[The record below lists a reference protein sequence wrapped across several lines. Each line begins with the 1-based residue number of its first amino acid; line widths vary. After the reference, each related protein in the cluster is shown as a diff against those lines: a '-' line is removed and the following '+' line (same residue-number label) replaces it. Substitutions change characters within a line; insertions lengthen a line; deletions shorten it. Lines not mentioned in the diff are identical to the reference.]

1 MGCFG
6 WFRAWMPE
14 NARMIEIWLSF
25 KQNIPNSYH
34 KKLAKSIDFFLGEWV
49 GRLFKDLPKK
59 SMKLWCLHIAHN
71 LLNAPIRGSKNKNIC
86 QGLVPQELPNWR
98 LGKQALHRWFA
109 FSYTPWFACLE
120 IHLQTTFM
128 VWFHFYDR
136 GLSVHHHFVC
146 VGTSFNLS
154 LISSSVINGVGCV
167 LDVSVFGKT
176 TSQQLRCRALH
187 HLTEHDSTIGW
198 RCVAWGYIALHCTIH
213 CFKNCIPCHPA
224 GLGGWLL
231 CLCLLWPDEWSLVA
245 VQCAARDGTG
255 CARV

>member
-1 MGCFG
+1 MIFFRWMGRRLFT
-6 WFRAWMPE
+6 
-14 NARMIEIWLSF
+14 NL
-25 KQNIPNSYH
+25 IPN
-34 KKLAKSIDFFLGEWV
+34 
-49 GRLFKDLPKK
+49 K

-136 GLSVHHHFVC
+136 GLSVHHHFAC
-146 VGTSFNLS
+146 VGTGFNLP
-154 LISSSVINGVGCV
+154 LISTSVINGVGCV

-187 HLTEHDSTIGW
+187 DLTEHDSTIGW

-224 GLGGWLL
+224 GLGGRLL
-231 CLCLLWPDEWSLVA
+231 CLCLLRPDEWSLVA

-255 CARV
+255 CARL